1 MTCIGVAFTLASCT
15 NISPTAYKRT
25 PPMNLK
31 FLNCSQDSDAEGCD
45 NDQMVIEKAKKSLAK
60 QQNANMNIFDNFFA
74 NGDMSHPSS
83 AKNSKKARHD
93 ALDTKKS
100 PSNPDTK
107 AQEPKRL
114 GIEDE
119 KAIEHKLHSST
130 HSKLSASDEE
140 ASKPSAPTKVE
151 VAKPS
156 DAAVQSPTKAQVS
169 PKNAGAASDKVMTP
183 SPSAAGSKSLPK
195 LKAPVGPVKKGS
207 SAKKDTSAPVM
218 MAPVPTPA
226 PATPAPVMMAP
237 MPTPAPTTAPAPVMM
252 APMPTPAPTSGPLA
266 LPAAFDNDGVT
277 PTKATGS
284 QNQAS
289 PTKDIS
295 DAQPVPPVQSQPAV
309 KSSGYSSKVVIPSQ
323 NYVRPKDIATGAVAF
338 FYEDQT
344 DDTVETKNP
353 SKKANGKKMQLVSIA
368 PSNEQ
373 ILLSE
378 EADRDPAQNRWKNK
392 LVNAKIKMA
401 GYFGGVKNKIQNLFN
416 SKE

>member
-1 MTCIGVAFTLASCT
+1 M
-15 NISPTAYKRT
+15 
-25 PPMNLK
+25 M
-31 FLNCSQDSDAEGCD
+31 
-45 NDQMVIEKAKKSLAK
+45 
-60 QQNANMNIFDNFFA
+60 
-74 NGDMSHPSS
+74 
-83 AKNSKKARHD
+83 
-93 ALDTKKS
+93 
-100 PSNPDTK
+100 
-107 AQEPKRL
+107 
-114 GIEDE
+114 
-119 KAIEHKLHSST
+119 
-130 HSKLSASDEE
+130 
-140 ASKPSAPTKVE
+140 
-151 VAKPS
+151 
-156 DAAVQSPTKAQVS
+156 
-169 PKNAGAASDKVMTP
+169 
-183 SPSAAGSKSLPK
+183 
-195 LKAPVGPVKKGS
+195 APVPTP
-207 SAKKDTSAPVM
+207 APATPAPVM